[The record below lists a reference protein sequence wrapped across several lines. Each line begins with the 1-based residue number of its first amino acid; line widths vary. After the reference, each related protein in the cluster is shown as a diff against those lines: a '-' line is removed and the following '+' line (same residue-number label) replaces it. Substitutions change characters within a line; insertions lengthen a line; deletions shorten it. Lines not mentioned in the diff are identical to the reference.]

1 MICIFAQTT
10 AAVPSPG
17 LWPLAVLGI
26 SVGVSVVLITKLRV
40 HPFLALMA
48 AAITTGLLAERLP
61 GARPRSEAPPPPA
74 VLSEGVAKPAKPP
87 PSHWVTAVEL
97 TTREFGNTAGRIA
110 LVIGLASIIGMCLME
125 SGAADKVVR
134 RFLAVFG
141 EKHVSFALLGA
152 TYVLSIPIFFDT
164 MFMLMVPL
172 AKALRLRTGKDYLLY
187 VMAICSGGMVTHSLT
202 VPHPGPLAMVDNLK
216 VDVGLSIV
224 AGVVIGVLPA
234 IVGWWTARWINGR
247 MDVPLRETPDAPL
260 AELQAIV
267 AKPES
272 ELPPFWLA
280 VLPVILP
287 IALIS
292 GASFFEVAGGSF
304 PSLVGWMGAERFA
317 QVQQWVEFIGN
328 RNVALAIGAVIALLI
343 LTWQRSF
350 GFRDIEE
357 RLGPPLLTAG
367 IIILITSAGGAY
379 GLMLK
384 NAGVG
389 DAVKEL
395 VAGKNVNL
403 IFLAWLVAWVIRVA
417 QGSATVAMLT
427 ASAMVYPMMDPAS
440 NPPLPFHPLYIFC
453 AIGFGA
459 LSTSWMND
467 SGFWVVNRLSG
478 MTEGETLKSWT
489 VMSTVIAITGLVFV
503 WLLAK
508 VLPFA
513 PVAAKVAG

>member
-1 MICIFAQTT
+1 MTVLLAQTT
-10 AAVPSPG
+10 AAPAPG

-26 SVGVSVVLITKLRV
+26 SVGVIIVLITRLRV
-40 HPFLALMA
+40 HPFLALIA
-48 AAITTGLLAERLP
+48 AAMTAGLLAERLP
-61 GARPRSEAPPPPA
+61 GARPRGEPPPLPA
-74 VLSEGVAKPAKPP
+74 TAATEGAKPAKPP
-87 PSHWVTAVEL
+87 PSHWVAAVEL
-97 TTREFGNTAGRIA
+97 TTREFGNTAGKIA
-110 LVIGLASIIGMCLME
+110 IVIGLASIIGMCLME

-134 RFLAVFG
+134 RFLALFG
-141 EKHVSFALLGA
+141 ERHVSLALLGA
-152 TYVLSIPIFFDT
+152 TYFLSIPIFFDT

-216 VDVGLSIV
+216 VDVGMSIV
-224 AGVVIGVLPA
+224 AGVLIGLLPA
-234 IVGWWTARWINGR
+234 VVGWAVARWINGR
-247 MDVPLRETPDAPL
+247 MEVPLRETPDAPL
-260 AELQAIV
+260 AELEAIV

-280 VLPVILP
+280 VMPVILP

-304 PSLVGWMGAERFA
+304 PRLVAWLGAERFA
-317 QVQQWVEFIGN
+317 QAQQWAEFIGN
-328 RNVALAIGAVIALLI
+328 RNVALGLGAIIALAI
-343 LTWQRSF
+343 LAWQRRF
-350 GFRDIEE
+350 GFRDIEQ
-357 RLGPPLLTAG
+357 RLAAPMLTAG
-367 IIILITSAGGAY
+367 VIILITSAGGAY

-427 ASAMVYPMMDPAS
+427 ASAMVYPMMDPAT

-467 SGFWVVNRLSG
+467 SGFWVVSRLSG
-478 MTEGETLKSWT
+478 MTETETLKSWT
-489 VMSTVIAITGLVFV
+489 VMSTVIAVAGLLLV

-513 PVAAKVAG
+513 PKALAVAT

>member
-1 MICIFAQTT
+1 
-10 AAVPSPG
+10 
-17 LWPLAVLGI
+17 
-26 SVGVSVVLITKLRV
+26 
-40 HPFLALMA
+40 
-48 AAITTGLLAERLP
+48 
-61 GARPRSEAPPPPA
+61 
-74 VLSEGVAKPAKPP
+74 
-87 PSHWVTAVEL
+87 
-97 TTREFGNTAGRIA
+97 
-110 LVIGLASIIGMCLME
+110 
-125 SGAADKVVR
+125 
-134 RFLAVFG
+134 
-141 EKHVSFALLGA
+141 
-152 TYVLSIPIFFDT
+152 
-164 MFMLMVPL
+164 
-172 AKALRLRTGKDYLLY
+172 
-187 VMAICSGGMVTHSLT
+187 
-202 VPHPGPLAMVDNLK
+202 
-216 VDVGLSIV
+216 
-224 AGVVIGVLPA
+224 
-234 IVGWWTARWINGR
+234 
-247 MDVPLRETPDAPL
+247 
-260 AELQAIV
+260 V

-272 ELPPFWLA
+272 ELPPFWLS

-292 GASFFEVAGGSF
+292 GASFFEVAGASF
-304 PSLVGWMGAERFA
+304 PRLVAALGAERFA
-317 QVQQWVEFIGN
+317 HLQQWVEFIGN

-343 LTWQRSF
+343 LAWQRGF
-350 GFRDIEE
+350 GFRDIEA

-367 IIILITSAGGAY
+367 VIILITSAGGAY

-427 ASAMVYPMMDPAS
+427 ASAMVYPMMDPAT

-478 MTEGETLKSWT
+478 MTEAETLKSWT
-489 VMSTVIAITGLVFV
+489 VMSTIIALTGLVLV

-513 PVAAKVAG
+513 PAAAVS

>member
-1 MICIFAQTT
+1 MTVLLAQT
-10 AAVPSPG
+10 AAAPAPG

-26 SVGVSVVLITKLRV
+26 SVGLIIVLITRLRV
-40 HPFLALMA
+40 HPFLALIA
-48 AAITTGLLAERLP
+48 AAMTAGLLAERLP
-61 GARPRSEAPPPPA
+61 GARPRGAPPPLPA
-74 VLSEGVAKPAKPP
+74 AAATDGAQPAKPP
-87 PSHWVTAVEL
+87 PSHWVAAVEL
-97 TTREFGNTAGRIA
+97 TTREFGNTAGKIA
-110 LVIGLASIIGMCLME
+110 IVIGLASIIGMCLME

-152 TYVLSIPIFFDT
+152 TYFLSIPIFFDT

-216 VDVGLSIV
+216 VDVGMSIV
-224 AGVVIGVLPA
+224 VGVLVGILPA
-234 IVGWWTARWINGR
+234 IVGWWAARWINGR
-247 MDVPLRETPDAPL
+247 MEVPLRETPDAPL
-260 AELQAIV
+260 AELETIV

-280 VLPVILP
+280 VMPVILP

-304 PSLVGWMGAERFA
+304 PALVTWMGAERFA
-317 QVQQWVEFIGN
+317 QIHQWVEFIGN
-328 RNVALAIGAVIALLI
+328 RNVALGMGAVIALGI
-343 LTWQRSF
+343 LAWQRGF

-357 RLGPPLLTAG
+357 RLGAPMLTAG
-367 IIILITSAGGAY
+367 VIILITSAGGAY

-427 ASAMVYPMMDPAS
+427 ASAMVYPMMDPAT
-440 NPPLPFHPLYIFC
+440 NPPLPYHPLYIFC

-467 SGFWVVNRLSG
+467 SGFWVVSRLSG
-478 MTEGETLKSWT
+478 MTETETLKSWT
-489 VMSTVIAITGLVFV
+489 VMSTIIAITGLLLT

-508 VLPFA
+508 LLPFA
-513 PVAAKVAG
+513 PQAMAAG